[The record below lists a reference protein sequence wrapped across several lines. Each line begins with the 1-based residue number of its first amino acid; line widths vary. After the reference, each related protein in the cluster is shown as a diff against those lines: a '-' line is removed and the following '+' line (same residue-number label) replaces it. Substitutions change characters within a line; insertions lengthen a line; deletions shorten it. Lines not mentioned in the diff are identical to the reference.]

1 MKKIVALLVVF
12 LGLAAFVYFYEIEGQ
27 KKREE
32 AKELEESL
40 LRTKQEEVTGL
51 EVSRSGQQ
59 DVLLIKEGEGWT
71 IQEPIETAAD
81 KASVEAL
88 LRKLEEARRDRTL
101 DVETDGSE
109 AYGLKEPRL
118 TLKILTGD
126 QERTLRIGGKD
137 YTGSKTYVQFAG
149 ASEVFLTSDEIYTS
163 ADKDLKGWRSKKVLF
178 FESDKTQGIEIDGPE
193 GQIRLTRGEDWF
205 LEEPISERADQN
217 AVSSLLSAFQ
227 YGEAQDFVSD
237 QPEELRKYGL
247 DSPRA
252 SIRVRHE
259 GQDRWSELEVGKEVD
274 GNYYAR
280 NPDRIPIFTVKEDLL
295 SKLTQDLW
303 ALRDKDVIN
312 VPQDQIAQLIIR
324 REEDEIV
331 LRREDFKWI
340 VEEPEAQRDQEAIGY
355 KFWYPMDD
363 IKYESVEEGGSTS
376 ESAPEPD
383 VELILTLKDGGT
395 RTFTFTQ
402 EDDEIVASQQESGR
416 EGTISSESFEKLQFK
431 IEDIVSSNDGQVRF

>member
-1 MKKIVALLVVF
+1 MKKIVALLGVF

-40 LRTKQEEVTGL
+40 LRTRQEEITGL

-59 DVLLIKEGEGWT
+59 DLVLIKEGEGWT
-71 IQEPIETAAD
+71 LQEPIETAAD
-81 KASVEAL
+81 SANLEAL
-88 LRKLEEARRDRTL
+88 LRNLEGARRDRTL
-101 DVETDGSE
+101 AAETDESE
-109 AYGLKEPRL
+109 TYGLTEPRM
-118 TLKILTGD
+118 TLKIRTGD
-126 QERTLRIGGKD
+126 QERTLLIGGED
-137 YTGSKTYVQFAG
+137 YTGSKIYVQFAG
-149 ASEVFLTSDEIYTS
+149 TSDVFLTSDQIYSS
-163 ADKDLKGWRSKKVLF
+163 ADKDLKDWRSKKVLF
-178 FESDKTQGIEIDGPE
+178 FESNKTQAIEIDGPK
-193 GQIRLTRGEDWF
+193 GQIRLRRREDWF
-205 LEEPISERADQN
+205 LEKPLSERADQN
-217 AVSSLLSAFQ
+217 TVSSLLSALQ

-237 QPEELRKYGL
+237 QPKELNQYGL
-247 DSPRA
+247 DNPRA
-252 SIRVRHE
+252 KIRVRHE

-280 NPDRIPIFTVKEDLL
+280 NPDRVPVFTVQEDLL

-303 ALRDKDVIN
+303 AFRDKDVIN
-312 VPQDQIAQLIIR
+312 VPQDQIAQLVIR

-363 IKYESVEEGGSTS
+363 IKYESIEEAGSTS
-376 ESAPEPD
+376 ESAPEPA
-383 VELILTLKDGGT
+383 VEVILTLKDGGT
-395 RTFTFTQ
+395 RTFTFAQ
-402 EDDEIVASQQESGR
+402 EEDEFVASQQESGR

-431 IEDIVSSNDGQVRF
+431 IEDIVSSNDA

>member
-1 MKKIVALLVVF
+1 MKKLVALLVVF

-40 LRTKQEEVTGL
+40 LRTKQEEITGL
-51 EVSRSGQQ
+51 EVSRSGQP
-59 DVLLIKEGEGWT
+59 DLLLVKEGEEWT

-81 KASVEAL
+81 SASVQAL
-88 LRKLEEARRDRTL
+88 LRNLEGARRDRTL
-101 DVETDGSE
+101 AVESDESE
-109 AYGLKEPRL
+109 AYGLKEPRM
-118 TLKILTGD
+118 TLKIRTGD
-126 QERTLRIGGKD
+126 QERSLLIGGED
-137 YTGSKTYVQFAG
+137 YTGSKIYVQFAG
-149 ASEVFLTSDEIYTS
+149 ASDVFLTSNEMFSS
-163 ADKDLKGWRSKKVLF
+163 ADKELKGWRSKKVLF
-178 FESDKTQGIEIDGPE
+178 FESDKTQAIEIDGPE
-193 GQIRLTRGEDWF
+193 GQIRLTRRDDWF
-205 LEEPISERADQN
+205 LEEPLSERADQN
-217 AVSSLLSAFQ
+217 TVSSLLSALQ

-237 QPEELRKYGL
+237 QEEELRKYGL

-252 SIRVRHE
+252 KIRLRHE

-280 NPDRIPIFTVKEDLL
+280 NPDRIPIFTVQEDLL

-312 VPQDQIAQLIIR
+312 VSQDDVARLVIR

-331 LRREDFKWI
+331 LRREDFKWM
-340 VEEPEAQRDQEAIGY
+340 VEEPEAQRDQEAVAY

-363 IKYESVEEGGSTS
+363 IKYESIKEDGSTS

-402 EDDEIVASQQESGR
+402 EDDEFVASQQESGR
-416 EGTISSESFEKLQFK
+416 KGTISSGSFEKFQFK
-431 IEDIVSSNDGQVRF
+431 IEDIVSSSDGQVSF